1 MEGTNSE
8 VQNGAPIVTM
18 KDGEAN
24 MYILA
29 EGALGENAEG
39 ILLTENAHVLAEIN
53 TEPQLID
60 ASGIA
65 EELVTENCQ
74 QTLTN
79 LEVSFTFLLRS
90 QIV

>member
-8 VQNGAPIVTM
+8 IQNGSSMVTM

-29 EGALGENAEG
+29 EGALGENTES

-53 TEPQLID
+53 TEPHLIE
-60 ASGIA
+60 IM
-65 EELVTENCQ
+65 LVPS
-74 QTLTN
+74 
-79 LEVSFTFLLRS
+79 VVR
-90 QIV
+90 V

>member
-1 MEGTNSE
+1 MEGVSSE

-29 EGALGENAEG
+29 EGALGENTDG

-53 TEPQLID
+53 TDPQLMD
-60 ASGIA
+60 ASDIT
-65 EELVTENCQ
+65 EELVTENGQ
-74 QTLTN
+74 MLDEN
-79 LEVSFTFLLRS
+79 LEQET
-90 QIV
+90 

>member
-1 MEGTNSE
+1 MEGTNAD

-39 ILLTENAHVLAEIN
+39 ILLTEKAL
-53 TEPQLID
+53 QL
-60 ASGIA
+60 
-65 EELVTENCQ
+65 L
-74 QTLTN
+74 
-79 LEVSFTFLLRS
+79 
-90 QIV
+90 